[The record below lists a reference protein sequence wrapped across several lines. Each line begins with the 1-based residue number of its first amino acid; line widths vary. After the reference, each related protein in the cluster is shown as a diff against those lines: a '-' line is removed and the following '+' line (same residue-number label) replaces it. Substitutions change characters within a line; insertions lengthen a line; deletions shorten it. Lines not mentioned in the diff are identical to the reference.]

1 MTASSRCARPEQ
13 EDTMKTTERKLRKL
27 IREELMQEYYGMGGG
42 PSNDLP
48 KKDSPYYDLAK
59 KLDIG
64 TMDLDNIAYDLGFT
78 DFRDME
84 RSIDPK
90 TLAERDPE
98 SFAVAVQDSSAFGA
112 NMGPNEI
119 LELVGAVGRVY

>member
-1 MTASSRCARPEQ
+1 
-13 EDTMKTTERKLRKL
+13 MKTTERKLRQL
-27 IREELMQEYYGMGGG
+27 IREELMKEYYGMGGG

-48 KKDSPYYDLAK
+48 KKDSAYYDMAK

-64 TMDLDNIAYDLGFT
+64 TLDLDNIAYDLGFT

-84 RSIDPK
+84 ISISPK
-90 TLAERDPE
+90 DLAERDPE
-98 SFAVAVQDSSAFGA
+98 SFAVAVQDSSMRGA
-112 NMGPNEI
+112 DMGPNEI

>member
-1 MTASSRCARPEQ
+1 MR
-13 EDTMKTTERKLRKL
+13 TTERKLRHL
-27 IREELMQEYYGMGGG
+27 IREELIKEYYGMGGG
-42 PSNDLP
+42 PSNNLP
-48 KKDSPYYDLAK
+48 KKDSAYYDMAK

-64 TMDLDNIAYDLGFT
+64 TMDLDNIAYDLGFS

-84 RSIDPK
+84 RTIDPK
-90 TLAERDPE
+90 KLAERDPE
-98 SFAVAVQDSSAFGA
+98 SFAVAVQDSSAMGA

>member
-1 MTASSRCARPEQ
+1 ML
-13 EDTMKTTERKLRKL
+13 TTTTKLRKL
-27 IREELMQEYYGMGGG
+27 IREELMKEYYGMGGG

-48 KKDSPYYDLAK
+48 KKDSPYYDMAK

-64 TMDLDNIAYDLGFT
+64 TLDLDNIAYDLGFT

-90 TLAERDPE
+90 KLAERDPS
-98 SFAVAVQDSSAFGA
+98 SFAVAVQDSSMRGA
-112 NMGPNEI
+112 GMGPNEI
-119 LELVGAVGRVY
+119 LELVGAVGRAY